1 MRVCLG
7 WVYNS
12 GVRWFLAFA
21 VCAAL
26 IAGEKKPAQGHEE
39 NDSVAITATIVN
51 PEELVKM
58 FGTGFE
64 GDYTVLN
71 VTVAPKGGKPYAV
84 DMNDF
89 ILRSESSLNHS
100 GPMSAGE
107 IAGAGQMVIQRV
119 YGNRANVD
127 SPQPLEGTKMKIDDK
142 AEGDPA
148 LNALKQKMLAEK
160 TITEPESGLLFF
172 PLQNEKPKHLVLSCA
187 TPGGKLRVS
196 FK

>member
-1 MRVCLG
+1 M
-7 WVYNS
+7 
-12 GVRWFLAFA
+12 RWFLAFA
-21 VCAAL
+21 LCAAL
-26 IAGEKKPAQGHEE
+26 IAGEKKPKIAQGHEE
-39 NDSVAITATIVN
+39 NDSVSISATIVN
-51 PEELVKM
+51 PDDLVKW

-71 VTVAPKGGKPYAV
+71 VTVTPKGGKPYAV
-84 DMNDF
+84 DPNDF

-107 IAGAGQMVIQRV
+107 IAGAGQMVIERV

-127 SPQPLEGTKMKIDDK
+127 SPRPLTGTKMKIDDR
-142 AEGDPA
+142 AQADPA
-148 LNALKQKMLAEK
+148 LEALKQKMLAEK
-160 TITEPESGLLFF
+160 SITEPESGLLFF

-187 TPGGKLRVS
+187 TPGGKLRIE